1 MKIPNI
7 RLQNQQLL
15 NPLFCQP
22 KELVSWLGAMQAQN
36 YSMVKWAVG
45 MRLKSATIQTVEEA
59 LRKGEILR
67 THVMRPTWHLVAAED
82 IRWMLKLSARRIKSA
97 NDSFAKGYDLEIT
110 DELYAK
116 SYNLLEKILC
126 GNKSLT
132 KQEIA
137 EHFCCSGILVEAD
150 NHRMTR
156 FMVRAEQEGI
166 VCSGEDKG
174 GKYTYALLEERVPP
188 VPEITKDEALARLA
202 RSYFRSHAPAVLQ
215 DFIWWSGLPVSEA
228 KQAIYLIESELTAE
242 QWNGQTWYVHEACR
256 TRGKVS
262 GRLHL
267 LPSYD
272 EYLLGYKD
280 RTDVL
285 PKEHYP
291 KAFTNNGLFY
301 PVILHEGQVIGN
313 WSKSAKKGSASI
325 ECSWF
330 RSNDCVDETV
340 RRRLETKLITK
351 ILKFK
356 PVPYG
361 TDQSE
366 ESSN

>member
-1 MKIPNI
+1 MNIPNI
-7 RLQNQQLL
+7 RLLNQQLS
-15 NPLFCQP
+15 NPLFREP
-22 KELVSWLGAMQAQN
+22 KELVSWMGAMQAQN

-45 MRLKSATIQTVEEA
+45 MRLKSATIQAVEKA
-59 LRKGEILR
+59 LREGEILR

-82 IRWMLKLSARRIKSA
+82 IRWMLKLSAQRIISA
-97 NDSFAKGYDLEIT
+97 NDSFAKGYDLDIPNEVYT
-110 DELYAK
+110 KAHD
-116 SYNLLEKILC
+116 LLEKILC
-126 GNKSLT
+126 GKKSLT

-137 EHFCCSGILVEAD
+137 EHFNRSGIVAD

-156 FMVRAEQEGI
+156 FMARAEQEGI
-166 VCSGEDKG
+166 ICSGEDRGSKC
-174 GKYTYALLEERVPP
+174 TYALLEERVPP
-188 VPEITKDEALARLA
+188 MPELTKDESLARLA
-202 RSYFRSHAPAVLQ
+202 RSYFRSHSPAVLQ
-215 DFIWWSGLPVSEA
+215 DFIWWSGLPVSDA
-228 KQAIYLIESELTAE
+228 KQAVYLIASELTTE
-242 QWNGQTWYVHEACR
+242 QWKEQTWYIHDTCR
-256 TRGKVS
+256 TRGKLS
-262 GRLHL
+262 GHIHL

-340 RRRLETKLITK
+340 LNQEKDKYMR
-351 ILKFK
+351 FW
-356 PVPYG
+356 
-361 TDQSE
+361 Q
-366 ESSN
+366 

>member
-36 YSMVKWAVG
+36 YSMVKWAMG
-45 MRLKSATIQTVEEA
+45 TRLKSATIQTVEEA

-97 NDSFAKGYDLEIT
+97 NDSFAKGYNLEIT

-325 ECSWF
+325 E
-330 RSNDCVDETV
+330 
-340 RRRLETKLITK
+340 
-351 ILKFK
+351 
-356 PVPYG
+356 
-361 TDQSE
+361 
-366 ESSN
+366 

>member
-36 YSMVKWAVG
+36 YSMVKWAMG
-45 MRLKSATIQTVEEA
+45 TRLKSATIQTVEEA

-301 PVILHEGQVIGN
+301 PVILNKWRKDYCQNRIYL
-313 WSKSAKKGSASI
+313 SFS
-325 ECSWF
+325 
-330 RSNDCVDETV
+330 
-340 RRRLETKLITK
+340 
-351 ILKFK
+351 
-356 PVPYG
+356 
-361 TDQSE
+361 
-366 ESSN
+366 

>member
-82 IRWMLKLSARRIKSA
+82 IRWMLKLSAGRIISA
-97 NDSFAKGYDLEIT
+97 NESYAKGHDLEISE
-110 DELYAK
+110 ELYTK
-116 SYNLLEKILC
+116 SHNLLEKILC
-126 GNKSLT
+126 GKKSLT
-132 KQEIA
+132 RQEIA
-137 EHFCCSGILVEAD
+137 EHFNRSGIVAD

-156 FMVRAEQEGI
+156 FMARAEQVGI

-174 GKYTYALLEERVPP
+174 SKCTYALLEERVPP
-188 VPEITKDEALARLA
+188 MPELTKDESLARLA

-215 DFIWWSGLPVSEA
+215 DFVWWSGLPITDA
-228 KQAIYLIESELTAE
+228 RQAIYLIDSELTAE
-242 QWNGQTWYVHEACR
+242 EWNGQTWYIHDICR
-256 TRGKVS
+256 TRGKLS
-262 GRLHL
+262 GHIHL

-285 PKEHYP
+285 PLEHYS
-291 KAFTNNGLFY
+291 KAFTNNGLFF
-301 PVILHEGQVIGN
+301 PIVLHNGQVIGN
-313 WSKSAKKGSASI
+313 WDKSVKKKSVDLKY
-325 ECSWF
+325 SWF
-330 RSNDCVDETV
+330 RQVADMNEET
-340 RRRLETKLITK
+340 LERERQ
-351 ILKFK
+351 KFTRFLEK
-356 PVPYG
+356 
-361 TDQSE
+361 
-366 ESSN
+366 

>member
-1 MKIPNI
+1 MNIPNI
-7 RLQNQQLL
+7 RLLNQQLL
-15 NPLFCQP
+15 NPLFREP
-22 KELVSWLGAMQAQN
+22 KELVSWMGAMQAQN

-45 MRLKSATIQTVEEA
+45 MRLKSVTIQAVEKA
-59 LRKGEILR
+59 LHEGEILR

-82 IRWMLKLSARRIKSA
+82 IRWMLKLSAQRIISA
-97 NDSFAKGYDLEIT
+97 NDSFAKGYDLDIPN
-110 DELYAK
+110 ELYTKAHD
-116 SYNLLEKILC
+116 LLEKILC
-126 GNKSLT
+126 GKKSLT

-137 EHFCCSGILVEAD
+137 EHFNRSGIVAD

-156 FMVRAEQEGI
+156 FMARAEQEGI
-166 VCSGEDKG
+166 ICSGENRGSKC
-174 GKYTYALLEERVPP
+174 TYALLEERVPP
-188 VPEITKDEALARLA
+188 MPELTKDESLARLA
-202 RSYFRSHAPAVLQ
+202 RSYFRSHSPAVLQ
-215 DFIWWSGLPVSEA
+215 DFIWWSGLPISDA
-228 KQAIYLIESELTAE
+228 KQAVYLIASELTTE
-242 QWNGQTWYVHEACR
+242 QWKEQTWYIHDTCR
-256 TRGKVS
+256 TRGKLS
-262 GRLHL
+262 GHIHL

-340 RRRLETKLITK
+340 LNQEKDKYMR
-351 ILKFK
+351 FW
-356 PVPYG
+356 
-361 TDQSE
+361 Q
-366 ESSN
+366 

>member
-97 NDSFAKGYDLEIT
+97 NDSFAKGYNLEIT

-325 ECSWF
+325 ECS
-330 RSNDCVDETV
+330 
-340 RRRLETKLITK
+340 
-351 ILKFK
+351 
-356 PVPYG
+356 
-361 TDQSE
+361 
-366 ESSN
+366 

>member
-272 EYLLGYKD
+272 EYLLGYKG

-301 PVILHEGQVIGN
+301 I
-313 WSKSAKKGSASI
+313 A
-325 ECSWF
+325 
-330 RSNDCVDETV
+330 V
-340 RRRLETKLITK
+340 R
-351 ILKFK
+351 
-356 PVPYG
+356 
-361 TDQSE
+361 
-366 ESSN
+366 